1 MIPKEQV
8 VVVVTNEGYI
18 KRVPYRSYSSS
29 NGEDTLLKENDYT
42 IGMYNINTTDV
53 MLLFTNLGN
62 YLYLPV
68 YDIPECKWKDLGKHI
83 SNIIPLM
90 DNEKIVYSMFVSD
103 FDEENILQVFL
114 RMV

>member
-1 MIPKEQV
+1 
-8 VVVVTNEGYI
+8 
-18 KRVPYRSYSSS
+18 
-29 NGEDTLLKENDYT
+29 
-42 IGMYNINTTDV
+42 MYNINTTDV

-90 DNEKIVYSMFVSD
+90 DDEKIVHSMFVSD
-103 FDEENILQVFL
+103 FDEEK
-114 RMV
+114 

>member
-1 MIPKEQV
+1 MERIH
-8 VVVVTNEGYI
+8 
-18 KRVPYRSYSSS
+18 YS
-29 NGEDTLLKENDYT
+29 KENDYT

-90 DNEKIVYSMFVSD
+90 DDEKNSTFYVCK
-103 FDEENILQVFL
+103 
-114 RMV
+114 